1 MATLTIRKLDD
12 KVHARL
18 RVQAAINGRSVE
30 EEVREVLASA
40 THPKRK
46 PGRKKVMGALEKL
59 RASIRKANRP
69 ASTSFADARLR
80 TPRPGCCTANGS
92 CCTPRKPE
100 PTDGPRM
107 LTKFGSSKFGSP
119 NSRLTQEPKL
129 GCLSVPE
136 GE

>member
-46 PGRKKVMGALEKL
+46 PGRKKVMGALQKL
-59 RASIRKANRP
+59 RASIRKANGGKMP
-69 ASTSFADARLR
+69 TGVVDEFLR
-80 TPRPGCCTANGS
+80 NR
-92 CCTPRKPE
+92 RKE
-100 PTDGPRM
+100 W
-107 LTKFGSSKFGSP
+107 
-119 NSRLTQEPKL
+119 
-129 GCLSVPE
+129 
-136 GE
+136 GEED